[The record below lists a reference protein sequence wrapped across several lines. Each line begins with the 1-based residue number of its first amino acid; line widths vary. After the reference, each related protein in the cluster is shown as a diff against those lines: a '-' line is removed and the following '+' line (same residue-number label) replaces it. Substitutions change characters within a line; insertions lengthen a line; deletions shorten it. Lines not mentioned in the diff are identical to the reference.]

1 MATSEERQAPVV
13 LNHVDITIEP
23 TKGAQIRYV
32 AGELVALAARLGRPM
47 RLTFNGSNMVALS
60 DDTAEGVL
68 TRYWG
73 HVQAD
78 GDRAR

>member
-1 MATSEERQAPVV
+1 MATSEERQSPVI
-13 LNHVDITIEP
+13 LNHVDLTLEA
-23 TKGAQIRYV
+23 TKGSQIRYV

-60 DDTAEGVL
+60 DDTPEKVIE
-68 TRYWG
+68 RYWG